1 MKEHSMSISRCVSRV
16 VLVGVAVLS
25 AGIVL
30 GQNFPNRNIRF
41 VTAPPGTGSDFATR
55 LIAPG
60 VSGSLGQPVIV
71 DNRPTGVTPG
81 QVVMQASPDGHTLL
95 MTGANHW
102 IGTLFGK
109 TPYDP
114 VMDFFSPIT
123 IASIEPNLLV
133 VTPSLPVNSVKEL
146 IALAKAKPGAL
157 NYAATSVGGGSFLAA
172 ELFKSMAGVNIVSVP
187 YSSGSGALADL
198 LSGQVQVFFQG
209 GAAMSPFI
217 KSGKLKALGVASAQ
231 PSALFPGMPTV
242 AASGVPGF
250 ESISIQAVLA
260 PARTPQA
267 VIKRLNSEIARALN
281 EKDVKDKLFNVGL
294 EVVGSSPEQL
304 AALIK
309 SDLTTVSKLIKETG
323 IKVDK

>member
-1 MKEHSMSISRCVSRV
+1 VKERYMPISRCVSQI
-16 VLVGVAVLS
+16 VLIGAAVLS
-25 AGIVL
+25 AGMVL
-30 GQNFPNRNIRF
+30 GQNFPTKNIRF
-41 VTAPPGTGSDFATR
+41 VTAPPGTGSDFTTR

-60 VSGSLGQPVIV
+60 ISGSLGQPVIV

-123 IASIEPNLLV
+123 VATIEPNLLV

-209 GAAMSPFI
+209 GAAMSPYV
-217 KSGKLKALGVASAQ
+217 KSGKLRALGIASAQ
-231 PSALFPGMPTV
+231 PSPLFPGMPTV
-242 AASGVPGF
+242 ASSLPGF
-250 ESISIQAVLA
+250 ESVSVQAVLA
-260 PARTPQA
+260 PAKTPQA
-267 VIKRLNSEIARALN
+267 TIRRLNSEIARALN
-281 EKDVKDKLFNVGL
+281 NADVKEKLFNTGL

-309 SDLTTVSKLIKETG
+309 SDLATVSKLIKETG

>member
-1 MKEHSMSISRCVSRV
+1 MLI
-16 VLVGVAVLS
+16 GVAFLS

-41 VTAPPGTGSDFATR
+41 VTAPPGTGSDFTTR
-55 LIAPG
+55 LITPG
-60 VSGSLGQPVIV
+60 ISGALGQPVIV

-81 QVVMQASPDGHTLL
+81 QVVMQSSPDGHTLL

-114 VMDFFSPIT
+114 VMDFFSPVT
-123 IASIEPNLLV
+123 VATTEPNLLV
-133 VTPSLPVNSVKEL
+133 VTPALPVNSVKEL
-146 IALAKAKPGAL
+146 IALAKAKPGGL

-187 YSSGSGALADL
+187 YSSGSLGLAEL
-198 LSGQVQVFFQG
+198 FSGQVQVFFQG
-209 GAAMSPFI
+209 GAAVSPHI
-217 KSGKLKALGVASAQ
+217 KSGKLKVLGVCSAR
-231 PSALFPGMPTV
+231 PSGLFPGLPTV
-242 AASGVPGF
+242 SASGLPGF
-250 ESISIQAVLA
+250 ESVSVQAVLA

-267 VIKRLNSEIARALN
+267 IINRLNLEIVRALN
-281 EKDVKDKLFNVGL
+281 SADVKEKLFTAGL
-294 EVVGSSPEQL
+294 EVANSSPEQL
-304 AALIK
+304 AAFIK
-309 SDLTTVSKLIKETG
+309 SDLVTVSKLIRETG